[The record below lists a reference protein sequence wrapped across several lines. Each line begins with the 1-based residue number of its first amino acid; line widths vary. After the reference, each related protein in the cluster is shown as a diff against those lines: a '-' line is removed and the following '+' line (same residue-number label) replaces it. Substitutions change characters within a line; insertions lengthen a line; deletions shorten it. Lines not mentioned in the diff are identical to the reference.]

1 MAWSAEKLDDP
12 LDDDYGLKMS
22 ASAVPTFYLYG
33 EPHRAVADG
42 FIHVEHL
49 DDRSRP
55 SEWTIRPHAHT
66 GLHHIFWIASG
77 GGAMQAEARVFQFAA
92 PALLVVPASVVH
104 GFSWTSESTGSVLTL
119 ANGQLTELAR
129 RDPAIGKLFAAAHVI
144 ALEIDAARSTQLHMD
159 TLMRELGWSAIGHQA
174 AVEASLLS
182 LAVIALRSRRAD
194 AEAAPV
200 RPGQQAALV
209 ARFRERIE
217 NRYRQ
222 REPVAAH
229 AAALGVSESAL
240 RAACTRSAGL
250 SPALMLDERALLE
263 ARRLLLYSNMSV
275 AQVAY
280 SVGFTDPA
288 YFSRFFSRRV
298 GTSPRRYR
306 STAPDVPG

>member
-1 MAWSAEKLDDP
+1 MP
-12 LDDDYGLKMS
+12 
-22 ASAVPTFYLYG
+22 ASPVPTFYLYG

-55 SEWTIRPHAHT
+55 SEWTIRPHAHA

-77 GGAMQAEARVFQFAA
+77 GGAMQAEARVFRFVA
-92 PALLVVPASVVH
+92 PALIVVPASVVH

-119 ANGQLTELAR
+119 ANGQLTEITR
-129 RDPAIGKLFAAAHVI
+129 RDQTIGGLFAAAQVI
-144 ALEIDAARSTQLHMD
+144 ALADDAARSTQWHMD
-159 TLMRELGWSAIGHQA
+159 TLMRELGWSAVGHHA

-182 LAVIALRSRRAD
+182 LAVIAVRSRGPD
-194 AEAAPV
+194 ANAESV

-217 NRYRQ
+217 SRYRQ

-240 RAACTRSAGL
+240 RAACARSAGL
-250 SPALMLDERALLE
+250 SPALMLDERAVLE

-288 YFSRFFSRRV
+288 YFSRFFARRV
-298 GTSPRRYR
+298 GASPRRYR
-306 STAPDVPG
+306 SATLNVLG

>member
-1 MAWSAEKLDDP
+1 MP
-12 LDDDYGLKMS
+12 
-22 ASAVPTFYLYG
+22 ASPVPTFYLYG
-33 EPHRAVADG
+33 EPHRTVADG

-55 SEWTIRPHAHT
+55 SEWTILPHAHAS
-66 GLHHIFWIASG
+66 LHHIFWIGSG
-77 GGAMQAEARVFQFAA
+77 GGAMQAEAQVFRFAA

-119 ANGQLTELAR
+119 ANGQLIELAR
-129 RDPAIGKLFAAAHVI
+129 RDPTIGGLFATTHAI
-144 ALEIDAARSTQLHMD
+144 TLDANGARATQWHMD
-159 TLMRELGWSAIGHQA
+159 TLMREVGWSAVGRHA

-182 LAVIALRSRRAD
+182 LAVIAMRSRSPD
-194 AEAAPV
+194 AKMSAV
-200 RPGQQAALV
+200 RPGHQAALV

-217 NRYRQ
+217 SRYRQ

-240 RAACTRSAGL
+240 RAACTRCAGL

-280 SVGFTDPA
+280 SVGFSDPA
-288 YFSRFFSRRV
+288 YFSRFFSRRA

-306 STAPDVPG
+306 SGAQDAAG

>member
-1 MAWSAEKLDDP
+1 MP
-12 LDDDYGLKMS
+12 TNP
-22 ASAVPTFYLYG
+22 VPTFYLYG

-55 SEWTIRPHAHT
+55 SEWTIRPHAHPD
-66 GLHHIFWIASG
+66 LHHIFWIATG
-77 GGAMQAEARVFQFAA
+77 GGAMRAEAEVFRFAA
-92 PALLVVPASVVH
+92 PTLLIVPASVVH
-104 GFSWTSESTGSVLTL
+104 GFSWTSESTGSVVTL
-119 ANGQLTELAR
+119 ANGQLVDLVR
-129 RDPAIGKLFAAAHVI
+129 RDPAIGTLFAAVRVI
-144 ALEIDAARSTQLHMD
+144 GLEADAASATRSHAD
-159 TLMRELGWSAIGHQA
+159 TLMRELGWSRVGHIV

-182 LAVIALRSRRAD
+182 LAVIALRGRNPD
-194 AEAAPV
+194 AATAPV

-217 NRYRQ
+217 RRYRQ

-229 AAALGVSESAL
+229 AAALGISESAL
-240 RAACTRSAGL
+240 RAACMRSAGL

-280 SVGFTDPA
+280 SVGFNDPA

-306 STAPDVPG
+306 TGSQRGPSNDRTSPHA

>member
-1 MAWSAEKLDDP
+1 MPANP
-12 LDDDYGLKMS
+12 
-22 ASAVPTFYLYG
+22 VPTFYLYG

-55 SEWTIRPHAHT
+55 SEWTILPHAHA
-66 GLHHIFWIASG
+66 GLHHVFWIASG
-77 GGAMQAEARVFQFAA
+77 GGAMQAEAQVFRFVA
-92 PALLVVPASVVH
+92 PALIIVPASVVH

-119 ANGQLTELAR
+119 ANGQLTEIAR
-129 RDPAIGKLFAAAHVI
+129 RDPTIGGLFAAAEVI
-144 ALEIDAARSTQLHMD
+144 PLGDDAAQSTQWHMD
-159 TLMRELGWSAIGHQA
+159 TLMRELGWSAVGHHA

-182 LAVIALRSRRAD
+182 LAVIAIRSRGPD
-194 AEAAPV
+194 ARPDSV

-217 NRYRQ
+217 ARYRQ
-222 REPVAAH
+222 REPVAVH

-250 SPALMLDERALLE
+250 SPALMLDERAVLE

-306 STAPDVPG
+306 TSALDALT

>member
-1 MAWSAEKLDDP
+1 MPSSP
-12 LDDDYGLKMS
+12 
-22 ASAVPTFYLYG
+22 VPTFYLYG

-55 SEWTIRPHAHT
+55 SEWTIRPHAHA

-77 GGAMQAEARVFQFAA
+77 GGAMQAEAHVFVFDA
-92 PALLVVPASVVH
+92 PALLVVPAAVVH

-119 ANGQLTELAR
+119 ANGQLAELAR
-129 RDPAIGKLFAAAHVI
+129 RDPAIASLFAAACVI
-144 ALEIDAARSTQLHMD
+144 GLDEAAARTARWHMD
-159 TLMRELGWSAIGHQA
+159 MLMRELGWSAIGHHA
-174 AVEASLLS
+174 AVEASLLGLS
-182 LAVIALRSRRAD
+182 VIALRSRSVD
-194 AEAAPV
+194 AATATV

-217 NRYRQ
+217 RRYRQ
-222 REPVAAH
+222 REPVSAH

-240 RAACTRSAGL
+240 RAACTRTAGL

-263 ARRLLLYSNMSV
+263 ARRLLLYSDMGV
-275 AQVAY
+275 AEVAY

-306 STAPDVPG
+306 LDMAARL

>member
-1 MAWSAEKLDDP
+1 MTL
-12 LDDDYGLKMS
+12 
-22 ASAVPTFYLYG
+22 ASHMPKSPVPTFDLYG

-55 SEWTIRPHAHT
+55 SEWTIRPHAHA
-66 GLHHIFWIASG
+66 GLHHLFWIASG
-77 GGAMQAEARVFQFAA
+77 GGAMQAEAQVFRFAA

-119 ANGQLTELAR
+119 ASGQLDDLVR
-129 RDPAIGKLFAAAHVI
+129 RDPAISALFTG
-144 ALEIDAARSTQLHMD
+144 ALAIGLETDAARSTQWHMD
-159 TLMRELGWSAIGHQA
+159 TLMRELGWSTVGHHA

-182 LAVIALRSRRAD
+182 LVVIALRSRAPNV
-194 AEAAPV
+194 ASAPV

-217 NRYRQ
+217 SRYRQ
-222 REPVAAH
+222 RESVCAH

-250 SPALMLDERALLE
+250 SPAVMLDERALLE

-298 GTSPRRYR
+298 GIPPRRYR
-306 STAPDVPG
+306 SATPDAPC

>member
-1 MAWSAEKLDDP
+1 MP
-12 LDDDYGLKMS
+12 
-22 ASAVPTFYLYG
+22 ASPVPTFYLYG

-55 SEWTIRPHAHT
+55 SEWTILPHAHA

-77 GGAMQAEARVFQFAA
+77 GGAMQAEAQVFRFAA
-92 PALLVVPASVVH
+92 PALLVVPATVVH

-119 ANGQLTELAR
+119 ANGQLIELAR
-129 RDPAIGKLFAAAHVI
+129 RDPTIGGLFATTHAI
-144 ALEIDAARSTQLHMD
+144 TLDSNGARATQWHMD
-159 TLMRELGWSAIGHQA
+159 TLMREVGWSAIGHHA

-182 LAVIALRSRRAD
+182 LAVIAMRSRSPD
-194 AEAAPV
+194 AKMSAV
-200 RPGQQAALV
+200 RPGHQAALV

-217 NRYRQ
+217 SRYRQ

-240 RAACTRSAGL
+240 RAACTRCAGL

-280 SVGFTDPA
+280 SVGFSDPA
-288 YFSRFFSRRV
+288 YFSRFFSRRA

-306 STAPDVPG
+306 SGAQNAAY